1 MIIAHLSKQWTDV
14 HALNHFPALQEVRL
28 RHNPVLK
35 DVPADDLHA
44 LLIARIGKI
53 QTLHGTSI
61 SERDRRDS
69 ELHYLKH
76 ATREMTDLTNTA
88 FAQKHPRY
96 QELIDGTING
106 LCRA

>member
-1 MIIAHLSKQWTDV
+1 MN
-14 HALNHFPALQEVRL
+14 ALPALQEL
-28 RHNPVLK
+28 RIRNNPVLK

-53 QTLHGTSI
+53 TTLHGTAI

-76 ATREMTDLTNTA
+76 ATRDITTLTNTD
-88 FAQKHPRY
+88 FAKKHPRY
-96 QELIDGTING
+96 QDLIDGTCWLFLI
-106 LCRA
+106 RDDD